1 MTTTRFDRTQ
11 ILLVPGQRRKLTS
24 IAAQEK
30 RSLSDVVREMIDAEL
45 AARKRRDMEAAA
57 LALLSDYQV
66 DKDLTA
72 FTVLDGEN
80 IRLSRGNLAHQSRP
94 RHRAGNQENPFGHYR

>member
-1 MTTTRFDRTQ
+1 
-11 ILLVPGQRRKLTS
+11 
-24 IAAQEK
+24 
-30 RSLSDVVREMIDAEL
+30 
-45 AARKRRDMEAAA
+45 MEAAA

-80 IRLSRGNLAHQSRP
+80 IRLSKGKSGSSNLDP
-94 RHRAGNQENPFGHYR
+94 RHRAGNQENPFGIIVSSNHNRNLTA